1 MYIKRSIEK
10 ELIKWKNAESHKP
23 ILLRGA
29 RQVGKTQ
36 VVRHFSQQFEHFL
49 EINFESDKK
58 IHSLFDGNFHTSEII
73 ENLSAIY
80 NIPVISKKT
89 LLFFDEIQTC
99 IPAIQS
105 LRFFYEQI
113 PDLHI
118 IAAGSLLEFA
128 IAEIPSFGVGRIR
141 SMYMYPLSFQEF
153 LAAFGEEKLI
163 ELKNS
168 SSPQKPVTQ
177 AVHEKLTTYLRKFFI
192 IGGMPEVVAS
202 FVEFSD
208 YSKCQRII
216 NDLLISLN
224 DDFAKY
230 KRLVPVVRIRDVF
243 LSVVKQTGSKFMFS
257 KTQSQDNHKQIKEAL
272 NLLILAGL
280 VLPVTH
286 SDANGLPLGA
296 EANAK
301 KQKMLIFDS
310 GVYLKILNTNISEL
324 ILSPDF
330 NLVNR
335 GELAELFVGLE
346 FIKYQSLY
354 EKSEIHYWHREAKNS
369 NAEIDYLI
377 VSGNS
382 IIPVEVKSGTKG
394 SMQSMH
400 LFLKEKKSDKGI
412 RLSLE
417 NFSQYDK
424 IDVYPLYA
432 IDLLFRN

>member
-216 NDLLISLN
+216 NDLLISFN

-230 KRLVPVVRIRDVF
+230 KRLVPVGRIRDVF

-257 KTQSQDNHKQIKEAL
+257 KTQSQDNHKQIGKPFASEC
-272 NLLILAGL
+272 
-280 VLPVTH
+280 VTGRTNKG
-286 SDANGLPLGA
+286 SLKSTYSGWTCSPCYTFRC
-296 EANAK
+296 K
-301 KQKMLIFDS
+301 WFTSWCRSKCQK
-310 GVYLKILNTNISEL
+310 
-324 ILSPDF
+324 
-330 NLVNR
+330 
-335 GELAELFVGLE
+335 
-346 FIKYQSLY
+346 
-354 EKSEIHYWHREAKNS
+354 AKN
-369 NAEIDYLI
+369 A
-377 VSGNS
+377 
-382 IIPVEVKSGTKG
+382 
-394 SMQSMH
+394 
-400 LFLKEKKSDKGI
+400 
-412 RLSLE
+412 
-417 NFSQYDK
+417 NF
-424 IDVYPLYA
+424 
-432 IDLLFRN
+432 